1 MKVASTLLF
10 CTLLMTQSN
19 SFAKENNLKACPS
32 SPNCVS
38 SQATGSHAIAPFL
51 LIQPSEESWQKV
63 ISALTEMPRTEI
75 IYSDEKSL
83 HAEVTSQLFRFV
95 DEIDFIFNK
104 AEKRVDI
111 RSASRVGYS
120 DFGVNRQRL
129 ETLRQTLQRANV
141 IQ

>member
-1 MKVASTLLF
+1 MKIVSTLLF

-19 SFAKENNLKACPS
+19 SFAKEGSLKACPS

-38 SQATGSHAIAPFL
+38 SQASGSHAIAPFL
-51 LIQPSEESWQKV
+51 LIQPSEENWQKV
-63 ISALTEMPRTEI
+63 ISALAEMARTKVI
-75 IYSDEKSL
+75 HADETRL
-83 HAEVTSQLFRFV
+83 HAEVTSLIFRFV

-111 RSASRVGYS
+111 RSASRIGYS

-129 ETLRQTLQRANV
+129 ERLRQTLQSANV